1 MKSRCLV
8 SLACL
13 LLASPA
19 LAGGLEQPAEPF
31 EPIDAQALID
41 ACWEMT
47 YEQRLASNADAREG
61 IFLSALCLEE
71 RILDQLDALF
81 DPETL
86 SRQEAAAQLKSIR
99 DSYAALTWKLYNE
112 HEGCPFGHCGTIFY
126 TAHVSAVARFME
138 DLLRKAVDQRNRY
151 EL

>member
-1 MKSRCLV
+1 MKAPN
-8 SLACL
+8 LAALAWL
-13 LLASPA
+13 LIASPA
-19 LAGGLEQPAEPF
+19 LAGGDDSTGPF

-41 ACWEMT
+41 ACWDAT

-86 SRQEAAAQLKSIR
+86 PRQEAAAQLKSIR
-99 DSYAALTWKLYNE
+99 DSYAGLTWKLYNE

-126 TAHVSAVARFME
+126 TAHVSAVARLME

-151 EL
+151 KV